1 MHLDHGFFLVLI
13 GDRPA
18 RTDAGPVKNTQVVQ
32 LALRLQ
38 QLPLTERRFRP
49 NTCNFGDQDRARHLL
64 ARNHHLRHAYLLSFC
79 DVVCDVDFVRILRVS
94 SHIGFDL
101 SAQVTVI
108 QIHGEHVATIFR
120 HASRRERCA
129 RAQLEPLRRTQGRGL
144 KFLSALK
151 IHSLN
156 LGLRTLRDLESDV
169 DLRFLIHHLGID
181 GDILESAIVVD
192 RFQVVDALPEQL
204 VTEAPS

>member
-1 MHLDHGFFLVLI
+1 MHLDHGFFLALI
-13 GDRPA
+13 GDRPTRA
-18 RTDAGPVKNTQVVQ
+18 DAGPVKNTQVVQ

-38 QLPLTERRFRP
+38 QLPLTERGLRP
-49 NTCNFGDQDRARHLL
+49 NTRNFGDQNWARHLL
-64 ARNHHLRHAYLLSFC
+64 ARNH
-79 DVVCDVDFVRILRVS
+79 LRVS

-181 GDILESAIVVD
+181 GDILESTIVVD